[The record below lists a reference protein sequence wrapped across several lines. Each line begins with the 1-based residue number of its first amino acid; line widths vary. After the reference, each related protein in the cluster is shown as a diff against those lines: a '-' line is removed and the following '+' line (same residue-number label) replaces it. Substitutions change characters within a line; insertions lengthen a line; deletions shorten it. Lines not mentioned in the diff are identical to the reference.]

1 MCLNYEIYF
10 MHIHFLSN
18 KKYRSGST
26 SNNSPDRHSRT
37 GSSPAI
43 VTGSTYSSPELGNN
57 HAATSQSHSSNRS
70 LRITRSPPEYS
81 HQQQH
86 QRTEQQQP
94 LEEEVIFF

>member
-1 MCLNYEIYF
+1 
-10 MHIHFLSN
+10 MHIYILIMYFLFN
-18 KKYRSGST
+18 KKIRSGST

-57 HAATSQSHSSNRS
+57 HAGTSHSSNRS
-70 LRITRSPPEYS
+70 LRITRSPPEYP